1 MKFILALSVVV
12 AMICCGLIFAIGYT
26 ESHTVEIRYDCR
38 MLIGGW
44 HPDFPARV
52 IEDCRM
58 KNKDNK

>member
-1 MKFILALSVVV
+1 MKLILMLSSGVAL
-12 AMICCGLIFAIGYT
+12 ICCGLIFAINYT
-26 ESHTVEIRYDCR
+26 ETHTVEVRYDCR

-58 KNKDNK
+58 KNKEK

>member
-1 MKFILALSVVV
+1 MAISVGVAVTIVSFLALISW
-12 AMICCGLIFAIGYT
+12 T
-26 ESHTVEIRYDCR
+26 ESSTVTVRYDCR

-52 IEDCRM
+52 IEDCRN